1 MNADTLQSSVSNFF
15 IDQKA
20 VITAQKARSKVPH
33 LPFSSRNDN
42 RREEI
47 QLIKKLYYN
56 PFNELVCYK
65 EFKQHEKNLKQQ
77 QQQNLINDKQSM
89 FTKRT
94 NSANEILPKSLIFQN
109 YLEEISPQENYLNN
123 QQIIFTERI
132 NRQSSHQGN
141 QSLNYEKNNKQYLE
155 SRKSSL
161 LIEDFKLLYDQK
173 QELQNNQAISSTQP
187 ASSGGYFKKLTIQ
200 NKQNEIKRHPIN
212 CAIENCTG
220 EKQFQKNDLL
230 NNQKT
235 QKQQRFQKPKA
246 LSLAEDQ
253 CRKQEYKK
261 EEEIEQIK
269 KRASQETLAY
279 KEIKQINK
287 LLKKQRCQTT
297 RFLNRTKKKKEQI
310 ELNLKQDV
318 EVELDPKTNQE
329 KQIIKYIIREQL
341 NPQRPQEEIQKMFE
355 ETLRSNQIKNFLDK
369 LKIEKASFVA
379 NKIISKIKTFCGNNI
394 LRKKYFSDL
403 EKDPKSLAKPLTVLV
418 DYGNLQASAD
428 LKLKNQTKLLS
439 LKDDLKIDFFKQ
451 IETQHIKRNKAENI
465 YDFRSKALT
474 MTMSKQLT
482 TPENKSLSQQKNKDL
497 QENDN
502 QHFEKIRSIKFQLD
516 SPLAQ
521 REEQTQDNQ
530 QRVILN
536 EQIQSILNKK
546 QDQYLSDQT
555 PIKKI
560 MVKTNSKRKPLL
572 NGGIEY
578 EYINELG
585 FKIRVQQPP
594 KKRDYKEVLIR
605 KLQKKEDIF
614 FNKFVE
620 KPNKIANEVE
630 VRNRISDNTHKQ
642 QIKNYHK

>member
-1 MNADTLQSSVSNFF
+1 MNADTLQSSVSNSF

-20 VITAQKARSKVPH
+20 SIAAKKARFQVPH
-33 LPFSSRNDN
+33 LPLSSRNDN
-42 RREEI
+42 RREEV

-56 PFNELVCYK
+56 PFNELICYK
-65 EFKQHEKNLKQQ
+65 EFKQHEKNIKQQ
-77 QQQNLINDKQSM
+77 QQQNFINEKQNI

-109 YLEEISPQENYLNN
+109 YLEEISPQENYQNN

-132 NRQSSHQGN
+132 NRQSSLQGSQVQN
-141 QSLNYEKNNKQYLE
+141 KEKNNKQCLE

-161 LIEDFKLLYDQK
+161 MIEDFKLLYDQK

-187 ASSGGYFKKLTIQ
+187 TQYGENFQKQIIQ
-200 NKQNEIKRHPIN
+200 NKQNETKKNPVN
-212 CAIENCTG
+212 YAIDNFLRD
-220 EKQFQKNDLL
+220 KPFYKNDLQ

-235 QKQQRFQKPKA
+235 QMKQRVQKPKA
-246 LSLAEDQ
+246 LSLAEDL
-253 CRKQEYKK
+253 CRKEEQKK

-297 RFLNRTKKKKEQI
+297 RFLNRTKKKREQI

-318 EVELDPKTNQE
+318 EVELDTKTNQE

-369 LKIEKASFVA
+369 LKVEKASFVA
-379 NKIISKIKTFCGNNI
+379 NKIISKIKTFSGNKF
-394 LRKKYFSDL
+394 LRNQYFSDL
-403 EKDPKSLAKPLTVLV
+403 EKDPKSLAKPLSVLV
-418 DYGNLQASAD
+418 DYGNSQANAD
-428 LKLKNQTKLLS
+428 MKLKDQTKLLN
-439 LKDDLKIDFFKQ
+439 LKDDLKIDFFK
-451 IETQHIKRNKAENI
+451 HIDNQSIKKNKVENI
-465 YDFRSKALT
+465 YEFRSKALT
-474 MTMSKQLT
+474 MTMNKQLT
-482 TPENKSLSQQKNKDL
+482 TPENQRLTQQKNTEF
-497 QENDN
+497 QEED
-502 QHFEKIRSIKFQLD
+502 QLHIQKVKSIKFQSD
-516 SPLAQ
+516 SPMAQ
-521 REEQTQDNQ
+521 AYEQSQENH
-530 QRVILN
+530 QRIVLN
-536 EQIQSILNKK
+536 EQISNILDKK
-546 QDQYLSDQT
+546 QEEYLSEQT

-560 MVKTNSKRKPLL
+560 MVKTNSKRKSLL

-594 KKRDYKEVLIR
+594 KKKEYKEVEIQ

-614 FNKFVE
+614 FNKFLQ
-620 KPNKIANEVE
+620 KANKIANEVE

-642 QIKNYHK
+642 QMKNYHK